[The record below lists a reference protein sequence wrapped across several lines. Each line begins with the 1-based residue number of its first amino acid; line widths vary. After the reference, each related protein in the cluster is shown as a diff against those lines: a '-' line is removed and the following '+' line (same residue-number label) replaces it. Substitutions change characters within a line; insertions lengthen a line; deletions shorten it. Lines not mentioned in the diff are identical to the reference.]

1 MGDDVSAPV
10 ELYYA
15 IDSAEYERARLRIDD
30 LLGYGPGSGTLTC
43 VPPLEVAPRSAAGR
57 VLLAVWDRY
66 MQNPAVMSVFPA
78 MLSSGAAVEITRA
91 EYEAAMPRAPS

>member
-10 ELYYA
+10 EIYYSIA
-15 IDSAEYERARLRIDD
+15 PDAYEQARLVVDD
-30 LLGYGPGSGTLTC
+30 LLDYGAGTGTLTC

-66 MQNPAVMSVFPA
+66 MQHPAVMSVFPA
-78 MLSSGAAVEITRA
+78 MLSSGAAVEITRG
-91 EYEAAMPRAPS
+91 EYMAAMPKGPP